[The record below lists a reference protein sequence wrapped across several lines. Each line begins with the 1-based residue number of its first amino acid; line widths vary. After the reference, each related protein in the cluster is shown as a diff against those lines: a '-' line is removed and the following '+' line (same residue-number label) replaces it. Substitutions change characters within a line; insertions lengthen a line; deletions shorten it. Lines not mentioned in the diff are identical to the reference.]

1 MGNGEVKTVIAED
14 IEIVG
19 SVKCASSIQI
29 DGKLN
34 GDLSCSGNAVI
45 GVSASIKGNLAVDSV
60 SLLGQINGN
69 IVAKDRIELKSSA
82 KLTGDIRAKRLTVE
96 DGCSF
101 VGKSEVNASG
111 TAMKPSSESKAASD
125 DALDLDDDDDDEP
138 AARNTRGGKSS
149 GIFGKK

>member
-1 MGNGEVKTVIAED
+1 MSNGDRVKTVIAED

-19 SVKCASSIQI
+19 SVKCASNVQI

-45 GVSASIKGNLAVDSV
+45 GSSASIKGNLNVDSV
-60 SLLGQINGN
+60 SLLGQVNGN

-82 KLTGDIRAKRLTVE
+82 KLMGDIRAKRLTVE

-111 TAMKPSSESKAASD
+111 TAAKASD
-125 DALDLDDDDDDEP
+125 SKSSSNTANLLEEEDEEDEP
-138 AARNTRGGKSS
+138 STSKNSKGKS